1 MDKFE
6 RGKRIETGAYDDVW
20 IHGDD
25 GVELIP
31 LTAQERKA
39 TYEHMIKIMRDHD
52 WYSFP
57 FTEEECKKIIDNYH
71 SDDEA
76 FPIEYM
82 LLYSQISSLCNEID
96 RRDIEAI
103 MSTPVFEGDEIK

>member
-6 RGKRIETGAYDDVW
+6 RGKRIETGVYDDVW

-39 TYEHMIKIMRDHD
+39 TYDRMIKIMRDHD

-57 FTEEECKKIIDNYH
+57 FTEEECKEIIDNYH

-76 FPIEYM
+76 FQLNICYFIHR
-82 LLYSQISSLCNEID
+82 YQ
-96 RRDIEAI
+96 
-103 MSTPVFEGDEIK
+103 VFMMKLIVGILRQL

>member
-6 RGKRIETGAYDDVW
+6 RGKRIETGTYDDVW

-31 LTAQERKA
+31 LTPQERKA
-39 TYEHMIKIMRDHD
+39 TYERMIEIMHDHN

-57 FTEEECKKIIDNYH
+57 FTEEECKEIIDNYH
-71 SDDEA
+71 SEDEV

-82 LLYSQISSLCNEID
+82 LFYSQVTSLYNEID